1 VVRDTGQET
10 SDGFEAFYREQHGP
24 LVSSLLLF
32 TGDAELAREAADEAF
47 ARALARWGRVGVMA
61 SPGGWTYRVALNLA
75 RRRGRRRALE
85 RRLLARGTPPA
96 AVPAPAGEAWL
107 LVADLPRRQRQVLV
121 LRHVADL
128 PEAEI
133 AQVLGI
139 GRSTVSS
146 TLADAHRALHRRL
159 APAGDPRTPADANG
173 AFHGYR

>member
-1 VVRDTGQET
+1 VVRDTEHET
-10 SDGFEAFYREQHGP
+10 GPGFEGFYRAQHGP
-24 LVSSLLLF
+24 LVASLLLF

-47 ARALARWGRVGVMA
+47 ARALARWPRVGTMA
-61 SPGGWTYRVALNLA
+61 SPGGWTYRVALNLV

-85 RRLLARGTPPA
+85 RRLLARGAPIPE
-96 AVPAPAGEAWL
+96 VPAPAGEAWL
-107 LVADLPRRQRQVLV
+107 MVAELPRRQRQVLV

-139 GRSTVSS
+139 SRSTVSS

-159 APAGDPRTPADANG
+159 APAGGPRAPAHTNG
-173 AFHGYR
+173 AFDGSR